1 MNILSK
7 ILDVAVAKGIF
18 HFHPKCHRIG
28 MTHLYFA
35 DDLLISCKGTLD
47 SVIGVQ
53 SVLSQFY
60 LLSGSELFATGIQ
73 PMELERIQRISGF
86 KLGRLPVRYLAVR
99 IVTRKLTEKD
109 CQPLIA
115 KIRARIGHWSSRRL
129 SCAGRLQLIQAVLFN
144 ISNYWCKQLILL
156 KAVIHKINQ
165 MCTRIFRKGTESSAT
180 GAKISWNQI
189 CSLKSEGGLGL
200 KDLYSWNKACILQ
213 LIRNILAG
221 EGSLWVAR
229 IRAYI
234 TKDADFGQ
242 FECRSNMSWCLMK
255 LFKMRDEATQVQSMF
270 SDPNK
275 ASMKQNMGSCA
286 LDMKEPYFCTKIGKP
301 KDNQ

>member
-1 MNILSK
+1 
-7 ILDVAVAKGIF
+7 
-18 HFHPKCHRIG
+18 
-28 MTHLYFA
+28 
-35 DDLLISCKGTLD
+35 
-47 SVIGVQ
+47 
-53 SVLSQFY
+53 
-60 LLSGSELFATGIQ
+60 
-73 PMELERIQRISGF
+73 
-86 KLGRLPVRYLAVR
+86 
-99 IVTRKLTEKD
+99 
-109 CQPLIA
+109 
-115 KIRARIGHWSSRRL
+115 
-129 SCAGRLQLIQAVLFN
+129 
-144 ISNYWCKQLILL
+144 
-156 KAVIHKINQ
+156 
-165 MCTRIFRKGTESSAT
+165 MCTRILRKGKESSAT
-180 GAKISWNQI
+180 GAKISWNQL

-234 TKDADFGQ
+234 IKDADFGQ
-242 FECRSNMSWCLMK
+242 FECRSNMSWCLRK

-301 KDNQ
+301 KDN